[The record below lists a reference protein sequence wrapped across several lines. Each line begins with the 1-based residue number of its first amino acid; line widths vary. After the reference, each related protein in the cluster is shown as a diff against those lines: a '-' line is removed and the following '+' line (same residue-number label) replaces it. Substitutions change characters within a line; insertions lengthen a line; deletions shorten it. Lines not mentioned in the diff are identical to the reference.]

1 MNDDVFAMELTLA
14 GIIAAGT
21 ALWGWLGWLV
31 LLWVFCM
38 ATDYI
43 TGTLAAL
50 KAHEWSSDAA
60 RDGLWHKGGMF
71 FVALVAAL
79 TDLVVSL
86 LLQAGVLDLPFDR
99 SVLLTTLV
107 LSWYTMTELGS
118 ILENAARLTDRVP
131 PWLSKF
137 LKIAADAAEKAGEK
151 VVGDEAKSDDE
162 DGFD

>member
-1 MNDDVFAMELTLA
+1 MDDNTMILQAALT
-14 GIIAAGT
+14 GVIAAGT

-43 TGTLAAL
+43 TGSLAAL

-99 SVLLTTLV
+99 SALLTTLV

-118 ILENAARLTDRVP
+118 ILENATRLTDRVP

-151 VVGDEAKSDDE
+151 VVGEEEKSNGDNSHD
-162 DGFD
+162 